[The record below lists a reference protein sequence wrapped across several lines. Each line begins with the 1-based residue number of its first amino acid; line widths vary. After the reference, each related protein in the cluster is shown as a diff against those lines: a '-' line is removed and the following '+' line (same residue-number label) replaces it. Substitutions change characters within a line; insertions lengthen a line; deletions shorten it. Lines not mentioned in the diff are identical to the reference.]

1 MDNKRKLSELI
12 EAADNDTLKAVAD
25 AHPMVS
31 DKKKDE
37 LYARISE
44 RVSIGDDYADSV
56 SGVEVKHGRGAS
68 RFVGFAA
75 ALALVLAGLGGGGLL
90 LKNRMGAAPAAEL
103 EESAEV
109 VEETTEEETEEA
121 VEEVTEAPTEADSED
136 YEAIARKLTDEYYE
150 YIDKINGKALEI
162 DRSVTIEKEEADESG
177 IRYHNTYFLITDEE
191 LPNVEAARK
200 RCFEIFD
207 EEDGLAALKAL
218 AITSD
223 EDWDY
228 YSGNGFIDEGDCW
241 YILEQLYD
249 NTGVHTWTDDD
260 DFSAELTPDGDIHV
274 VRKTE
279 YVCAKARYEE
289 RREFTL
295 RKTDEGWRISDLYP
309 VEQKIVNE

>member
-1 MDNKRKLSELI
+1 M
-12 EAADNDTLKAVAD
+12 
-25 AHPMVS
+25 
-31 DKKKDE
+31 
-37 LYARISE
+37 
-44 RVSIGDDYADSV
+44 
-56 SGVEVKHGRGAS
+56 
-68 RFVGFAA
+68 
-75 ALALVLAGLGGGGLL
+75 
-90 LKNRMGAAPAAEL
+90 
-103 EESAEV
+103 
-109 VEETTEEETEEA
+109 
-121 VEEVTEAPTEADSED
+121 VTEAPTEADSED

-260 DFSAELTPDGDIHV
+260 EFSAELTPECDIHV

-279 YVCAKARYEE
+279 YVSANKRYDET
-289 RREFTL
+289 REFTL